1 VTVTSLRRNFVLE
14 TFLDDLIAVLREGVR
29 RTRQHHAIEHATL
42 HMLAERYPQRGF
54 AGYSDPEGFII
65 YGKVDSHALR
75 LAVGDAMLRLN
86 AGEAHLAIH
95 ANCGTMLAS
104 TALLTTLAALL
115 GGAGQRGAW
124 ARLTSVLM
132 WVLGALVLSK
142 PLGLR
147 LQQYTTL
154 AQVADRWLVEVRPL
168 STGKIPIHRVV
179 FE

>member
-1 VTVTSLRRNFVLE
+1 VQER
-14 TFLDDLIAVLREGVR
+14 FLDDLIAILRDGVR

-42 HMLAERYPQRGF
+42 HMLAERYPQRRF
-54 AGYSDPEGFII
+54 AGYSDPQGFTV
-65 YGKVDSHALR
+65 YGEVDSYALR
-75 LAVGDAMLRLN
+75 RAVGDALLRLQ
-86 AGEAHLAIH
+86 AGESHLAIH
-95 ANCGTMLAS
+95 LNCGTVLAS
-104 TALLTTLAALL
+104 TALLTTLAALF
-115 GGAGQRGAW
+115 GGVGQRGAW
-124 ARLTSVLM
+124 ARFTSILM

-168 STGKIPIHRVV
+168 STGKLPVHRVI